1 MSHKVHPKVF
11 RIKGI
16 ADWLSHGYYGKEPK
30 KNLKEDFIIRN
41 FLKKKLKEFNVE
53 KIEIDRFSDKISV
66 VIYSARPGLIIG
78 RGGEGVE
85 RLRLL
90 TLKEVF
96 KKNKLGLKELNDLS
110 KKIKMEIKEVSN
122 PWTSAEL
129 VGQWVAQKIEK
140 RNPFR
145 KTIKQA
151 IEKVMTNRNVKGVK
165 FEVSGRLDGVQIAR
179 KEALEKGRLPRQTI
193 RADIDYALTEAR
205 CTYGTIGIKVWIYK
219 GDKFDKE

>member
-16 ADWLSHGYYGKEPK
+16 VDWLSHGYYGKDPK
-30 KNLKEDFIIRN
+30 KNLKEDFIIRS
-41 FLKKKLKEFNVE
+41 FLKNKLKDFSVE
-53 KIEIDRFSDKISV
+53 KIEIERFSDKTNII
-66 VIYSARPGLIIG
+66 IYSSRPGLIIG

-85 RLRLL
+85 KLRLVV
-90 TLKEVF
+90 LKEIF
-96 KKNKLGLKELNDLS
+96 KKNKLTLKELRDLS
-110 KKIKMEIKEVSN
+110 KRIKVEIKDVPN

-151 IEKVMTNRNVKGVK
+151 IEKVMVNKEVKGVK
-165 FEVSGRLDGVQIAR
+165 FEISGRLDGVQIAR

-193 RADIDYALTEAR
+193 RADIDYALSEAR

-219 GDKFDKE
+219 GEKFN

>member
-16 ADWLSHGYYGKEPK
+16 NDWLSHGYYGKEPK

-41 FLKKKLKEFNVE
+41 FLKKKLKDLNVE
-53 KIEIDRFSDKISV
+53 KIEIERFSDKINII
-66 VIYSARPGLIIG
+66 IYSARPGLIIG

-85 RLRLL
+85 KLRAEV
-90 TLKEVF
+90 LKELF
-96 KKNKLGLKELNDLS
+96 KKNKLTLKELRDLS
-110 KKIKMEIKEVSN
+110 KKVKIEIKDVPN

-129 VGQWVAQKIEK
+129 VSQWIAQKIEK

-151 IEKVMTNRNVKGVK
+151 LEKVMANKEVKGARI
-165 FEVSGRLDGVQIAR
+165 EISGRLNGVQIAR
-179 KEALEKGRLPRQTI
+179 KESLEKGQLPRQTI
-193 RADIDYALTEAR
+193 RADIDYALSEAR
-205 CTYGTIGIKVWIYK
+205 CTYGTIGVKVWIYK
-219 GDKFDKE
+219 GEKFNQ

>member
-16 ADWLSHGYYGKEPK
+16 NDWLSHGYYGKEPK

-41 FLKKKLKEFNVE
+41 FLKNKLRDLNVE
-53 KIEIDRFSDKISV
+53 KIEIERFSDKINII
-66 VIYSARPGLIIG
+66 IYSARPGLIIG

-85 RLRLL
+85 KLR
-90 TLKEVF
+90 TEVLKELF
-96 KKNKLGLKELNDLS
+96 KKNKLTLKELRDLS
-110 KKIKMEIKEVSN
+110 KKIKIEIRDVPN

-129 VGQWVAQKIEK
+129 VGQWIAQKIEK

-151 IEKVMTNRNVKGVK
+151 LEKVMANKEVKGARV
-165 FEVSGRLDGVQIAR
+165 EVSGRLNGVQIAR
-179 KEALEKGRLPRQTI
+179 KESLEKGQLPRQTI
-193 RADIDYALTEAR
+193 RADIDYALSEAR
-205 CTYGTIGIKVWIYK
+205 CTYGTIGVKVWIYK
-219 GDKFDKE
+219 GEKFNQ

>member
-11 RIKGI
+11 RIRGI
-16 ADWLSHGYYGKEPK
+16 ADWLSHGYYGKDPK

-41 FLKKKLKEFNVE
+41 FLKPKLKELNVE
-53 KIEIDRFSDKISV
+53 KIEIERFSDKINI
-66 VIYSARPGLIIG
+66 VIFSARPGLIIG

-85 RLRLL
+85 KIRLAVLREL
-90 TLKEVF
+90 F
-96 KKNKLGLKELNDLS
+96 KKNKLTLKEWRDLS
-110 KKIKMEIKEVSN
+110 KKVKMEIKDVPN

-129 VGQWVAQKIEK
+129 VGQWIAQKIEK

-151 IEKVMTNRNVKGVK
+151 IEKVMANKDVKGVRI
-165 FEVSGRLDGVQIAR
+165 EVSGRLNGVQIAR
-179 KEALEKGRLPRQTI
+179 KECLEKGRLPRQTI

-205 CTYGTIGIKVWIYK
+205 CTYGTIGVKIWIYK
-219 GDKFDKE
+219 GEKFNQ